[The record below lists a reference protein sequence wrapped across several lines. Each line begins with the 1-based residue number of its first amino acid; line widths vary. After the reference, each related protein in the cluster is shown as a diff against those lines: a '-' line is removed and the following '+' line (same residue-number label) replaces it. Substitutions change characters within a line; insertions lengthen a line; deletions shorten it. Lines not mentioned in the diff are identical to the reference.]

1 MENESIKI
9 LKNLEIFFKGN
20 LQTFDDIFM
29 ALKSVIEIE
38 SGSIYYAS
46 PELLRLEYTFKDE
59 SVPKEIS
66 LSKSES
72 QNIFSSDKP
81 LNKAILKYFPQNT
94 NIYRL
99 AIDKTVYGILAF
111 KPSRKNTQD
120 AKVIY
125 ELCAQIISNLI
136 KELELSQIM
145 KMQTESLQK
154 GITEIEKANRIIKK
168 QNKKIIAS
176 DKIKTEFMSNI
187 SHELRTPLNS
197 IIGFSELLMHPK
209 TGKLNNKQKEF
220 IKDIQSEGI
229 QLLGMINEILD
240 MTKIESGTV
249 KLNLREFDINQ
260 AITETLNI
268 LKPLYDKKRIKIN
281 LECENII
288 IKADYLKIR
297 QILFNIVSN
306 GIKYSPIEGII
317 EIKAKASRKNLQIRI
332 KDNGCGIEKKFH
344 RKIFKKFEQIDA
356 KENSTG
362 LGLTITKELVKLHGG
377 KIKLN
382 SEKDKGA
389 EFLIILP
396 IS

>member
-1 MENESIKI
+1 
-9 LKNLEIFFKGN
+9 
-20 LQTFDDIFM
+20 
-29 ALKSVIEIE
+29 
-38 SGSIYYAS
+38 
-46 PELLRLEYTFKDE
+46 
-59 SVPKEIS
+59 
-66 LSKSES
+66 
-72 QNIFSSDKP
+72 
-81 LNKAILKYFPQNT
+81 
-94 NIYRL
+94 
-99 AIDKTVYGILAF
+99 
-111 KPSRKNTQD
+111 
-120 AKVIY
+120 
-125 ELCAQIISNLI
+125 
-136 KELELSQIM
+136 
-145 KMQTESLQK
+145 
-154 GITEIEKANRIIKK
+154 
-168 QNKKIIAS
+168 
-176 DKIKTEFMSNI
+176 
-187 SHELRTPLNS
+187 
-197 IIGFSELLMHPK
+197 
-209 TGKLNNKQKEF
+209 
-220 IKDIQSEGI
+220 
-229 QLLGMINEILD
+229 MINEILD
-240 MTKIESGTV
+240 ITKIESGTV